1 MKEQAAAPAAPAAAA
16 AAAAP
21 SPSVVKSFFTVFMHA
36 DAVDNVLMLLGFVG
50 AVGDGLSTPVMLLIT
65 SKIFNDLGSGP
76 GALSQFTHKIS
87 INARNL
93 LFLACGN
100 WVMAF
105 LEGFCWTR
113 TGERQAARMRA
124 GYLKAVLRQDVEY
137 FDLKVGSTTEVI
149 TSVSSDSLVIQDV
162 LSEKVPNFVMN
173 ASMFLG
179 SYAVGFFLL
188 WRLALVALP
197 TVLLLIIPGLMYGR
211 MLMGLAREIRDE
223 YGKAGAVAEQAV
235 SSVRTVYSFVA
246 EARTMERF
254 SAALQDSVRLGLR
267 QGLAKGLA
275 IGSNGIT
282 FAIWA
287 FNVWY
292 GSRLVMY
299 HGAQGG
305 TVFAVSASIVVGGL
319 ALGSGLS
326 NVKYFSE
333 ATSAGERI
341 QEVIRRVPKIDS
353 ASAEGEVLENV
364 SGDVEFKGV
373 EFAYPSRPENPIF
386 VNFSLKVPAGR
397 TVALVG
403 GSGSGKS
410 TVIALLE
417 RFYDPLGGEILVDG
431 VDIRRLRLKWLRS
444 QMGLVSQEP
453 ALFAT
458 SIKENIL
465 FGKEDATAE
474 EVVAAA
480 KASNAHNF
488 ISQLPHGYDTQFLQ
502 TVYNELRLEIAS

>member
-1 MKEQAAAPAAPAAAA
+1 
-16 AAAAP
+16 
-21 SPSVVKSFFTVFMHA
+21 
-36 DAVDNVLMLLGFVG
+36 
-50 AVGDGLSTPVMLLIT
+50 
-65 SKIFNDLGSGP
+65 
-76 GALSQFTHKIS
+76 
-87 INARNL
+87 
-93 LFLACGN
+93 
-100 WVMAF
+100 
-105 LEGFCWTR
+105 
-113 TGERQAARMRA
+113 MRA

-319 ALGSGLS
+319 
-326 NVKYFSE
+326 
-333 ATSAGERI
+333 
-341 QEVIRRVPKIDS
+341 
-353 ASAEGEVLENV
+353 
-364 SGDVEFKGV
+364 
-373 EFAYPSRPENPIF
+373 
-386 VNFSLKVPAGR
+386 
-397 TVALVG
+397 
-403 GSGSGKS
+403 
-410 TVIALLE
+410 
-417 RFYDPLGGEILVDG
+417 
-431 VDIRRLRLKWLRS
+431 
-444 QMGLVSQEP
+444 
-453 ALFAT
+453 
-458 SIKENIL
+458 
-465 FGKEDATAE
+465 
-474 EVVAAA
+474 
-480 KASNAHNF
+480 
-488 ISQLPHGYDTQFLQ
+488 
-502 TVYNELRLEIAS
+502 